1 MKHRLLRVV
10 ALGLALGLCIPS
22 VSSYAKSGERV
33 EVSDDEGSDESEE
46 TEDVESDVEEG
57 EIDYDEDAEEDDSD
71 DESDDTED
79 AVADEEDEDTCED
92 DEDSVDEDIVSDF
105 VEVEEEEILPDEIL
119 PDAEEDVDGVE
130 DEDCVEE
137 DGAGVSENEV
147 SDGNMDSGDDVSYSD
162 SCEFTVK
169 PYIEVDS
176 VVIHYNGGTKQK
188 IPSKEVY
195 SDGSLTIPCSC
206 SSKGTY
212 EDSSNT
218 HHKYNKRSLI
228 SRVSSFLEGMD
239 VHYPEGL
246 LKVGGKKY
254 KIVSCKMG
262 GKYSHKTEL
271 ESGKDTVFLDTRIGE
286 MNHTYFGGSFV
297 ETIGGVTVD
306 VFAVPEDMDDGL
318 FTSEYIEGRF

>member
-22 VSSYAKSGERV
+22 VSSYVKSGERV
-33 EVSDDEGSDESEE
+33 EVSDDEGSDESDE
-46 TEDVESDVEEG
+46 TEDIESDVEED

-79 AVADEEDEDTCED
+79 AVADEENEDTCED

-119 PDAEEDVDGVE
+119 PDVEEDVDGVE

-162 SCEFTVK
+162 SCESTVK

-176 VVIHYNGGTKQK
+176 VVIHYNDGTKQK

-228 SRVSSFLEGMD
+228 CRVSSFLEGMD
-239 VHYPEGL
+239 IHCPDGL
-246 LKVGGKKY
+246 LKVDGRRY

-262 GKYSHKTEL
+262 DKYSHKVEL
-271 ESGKDTVFLDTRIGE
+271 KSGKNMESLDTHVGE

-318 FTSEYIEGRF
+318 FTSKYIEGRF